1 MKKSLIALAALAATA
16 SFAQSSVTISG
27 TVDAALTNTNVVATD
42 GAAAVKNT
50 GLSHSNRG
58 TTGVVFSGVEDLGG
72 GLKAEFL
79 WELNYNPANT
89 GSLAGA
95 GSATAATAAAN
106 ANDTAFQT
114 GQSYAGLSGAF
125 GSLRAGAPN
134 TPSLTAMT
142 SRQPFGT
149 KIGGGY
155 TGALGTGRVRYDN
168 SVVYATPKFGGF
180 TAALGYAFK
189 TKDAT
194 TVTQA
199 SYTDFGLNYANGP
212 LRAGVAYFE
221 TEKTGTGV
229 KGKQTN
235 LYGQYDIGAATL
247 YLGYGDETTT
257 ANVKQKGYNVAAKY
271 AVTPTVALLANYADL
286 DVKNSTQDKKTTALG
301 AEYALSKRSTI
312 YVRYAEDKT
321 DTTTIKTKTTLLGLD
336 HRF

>member
-1 MKKSLIALAALAATA
+1 M
-16 SFAQSSVTISG
+16 TISG

-89 GSLAGA
+89 GSL
-95 GSATAATAAAN
+95 SSQPDN
-106 ANDTAFQT
+106 KDQFQT
-114 GQSYAGLSGAF
+114 GQTYAGLSGAF

-168 SVVYATPKFGGF
+168 SVVYATPNFSGF

-194 TVTQA
+194 SVTQA

-247 YLGYGDETTT
+247 YLGYGDETTA